1 MRDLTSAETAEE
13 AKKFSEVI
21 KKRPMRAF
29 RIEFGTD
36 STSDPAVTAVIQ
48 SLAGSALLWTGAMAI
63 GSRSHA

>member
-1 MRDLTSAETAEE
+1 MSDLTSAETAEE

-21 KKRPMRAF
+21 KKRPMRTF

-36 STSDPAVTAVIQ
+36 STSDPAVTAMIQ
-48 SLAGSALLWTGAMAI
+48 SLPGSALPSTGALAI